1 MYLQYCIHI
10 YLYYVPEKQLLY
22 LGNKFCGLAHFLRFL
37 ISQCT
42 YLHQTTLLMC
52 PSLAIEFDDKR
63 RAQKIYSPII
73 LISPFLS
80 KLYPLTLF
88 YLPITYMFINY
99 GYPVDPC

>member
-1 MYLQYCIHI
+1 MYLQYCIRI
-10 YLYYVPEKQLLY
+10 YLYYVLEKQLLY
-22 LGNKFCGLAHFLRFL
+22 LGNKFCGLARFLRFL

-80 KLYPLTLF
+80 KLYPHSFLF
-88 YLPITYMFINY
+88 AYYLH
-99 GYPVDPC
+99 VH